1 MRGSEVLV
9 DLIELTRSLVNIP
22 SVTGQEGPVGR
33 FLLKYLQTQGWN
45 CRSQTV
51 TKDRINVLA
60 IREEPRI
67 LLTTHMDTVPPFFEF
82 RQDEEYLYGRGVS
95 DAKGLIAAM
104 GCAADGLLQEGISDV
119 GLLFVVGEETESDGA
134 WKAREL
140 GLRCD
145 YIIDGEPTDNE
156 LVVGHKGM
164 VYVVLRC
171 DGVTAHSAYPEQGVS
186 AIDKLVSL
194 LAELQSLKFPSDATL
209 GETTI
214 NVGLIRGGHAPNV
227 IPDLAEAEIL
237 LRTVAEGTAY
247 VDVLKE
253 WASGRANLEIRATSE
268 PQEMASIPG
277 LPTKVVGYGT
287 DVPALRILGRPLLV
301 GPGSILVAHTAE
313 ERVSKVELE
322 AGVRLYQDLVRRLR
336 AEDHGS

>member
-1 MRGSEVLV
+1 M
-9 DLIELTRSLVNIP
+9 DLIELTRALVDIP
-22 SVTGQEGPVGR
+22 SVTGAEGPVGR
-33 FLLKYLQTQGWN
+33 FMLETLRNQGWN

-51 TKDRINVLA
+51 TEDRINVLA
-60 IREEPRI
+60 FRDEPRI
-67 LLTTHMDTVPPFFEF
+67 LLTTHMDTVPPYFEF
-82 RQDEEYLYGRGVS
+82 RQDEEFLYGRGVS

-104 GCAADGLLQEGISDV
+104 ICAADGLLQEGISDV

-164 VYVVLRC
+164 VYAVLRC

-186 AIDKLVSL
+186 AIDKLVAL

-209 GETTI
+209 GPTTV

-237 LRTVAEGTAY
+237 FRTVVESTAY
-247 VDVLKE
+247 VEILKE
-253 WASGRANLEIRATSE
+253 WAEGRADLEVRAASE
-268 PQEMASIPG
+268 PQVMESIPG

-287 DVPALRILGRPLLV
+287 DVPALRALGRPLLV

-313 ERVSKVELE
+313 ERVSKAELE

-336 AEDHGS
+336 A

>member
-1 MRGSEVLV
+1 MV

-22 SVTGQEGPVGR
+22 SVTGEEGPVGR
-33 FLLKYLQTQGWN
+33 FLLKYLQDLGWN

-51 TKDRINVLA
+51 TGDRINVLA
-60 IREEPRI
+60 LRDEPRI

-82 RQDEEYLYGRGVS
+82 REDGEFMYGRGVS

-104 GCAADGLLQEGISDV
+104 ICAADGLLQEGISDL

-145 YIIDGEPTDNE
+145 YVIDGEPTDNE

-164 VYVVLRC
+164 VYAVLSC

-186 AIDKLVSL
+186 AVDKLVSL
-194 LAELQSLKFPSDATL
+194 LAEMQSLEFPADATL
-209 GETTI
+209 GETTV
-214 NVGLIRGGHAPNV
+214 NVGLIRGGRAPNV

-237 LRTVAEGTAY
+237 LRTVAESTAY
-247 VDVLKE
+247 VEILE
-253 WASGRANLEIRATSE
+253 NWASERARLEIRATSE

-287 DVPALRILGRPLLV
+287 DVPALRALGRPVLV

-313 ERVSKVELE
+313 ERVARTELK

-336 AEDHGS
+336 SPAHAS

>member
-1 MRGSEVLV
+1 MV

-22 SVTGQEGPVGR
+22 SVTGDEGPVGR
-33 FLLKYLQTQGWN
+33 FLLETLRNQGWN

-51 TKDRINVLA
+51 SADRINVLA
-60 IREEPRI
+60 VREEPRI

-82 RQDEEYLYGRGVS
+82 RQDEEFMYGRGVS

-104 GCAADGLLQEGISDV
+104 ICAADGLLREGISDV

-164 VYVVLRC
+164 VYAVLGC

-194 LAELQSLKFPSDATL
+194 LAGLQTLEFPSDATL
-209 GETTI
+209 GETTV

-237 LRTVAEGTAY
+237 FRTVAESAAY
-247 VDVLKE
+247 VDILTK
-253 WASGRANLEIRATSE
+253 WAAGRANLEIRATSE
-268 PQEMASIPG
+268 PQEMASVPG

-287 DVPALRILGRPLLV
+287 DVPALRALGRPLLV

-313 ERVSKVELE
+313 ERVSKSELQ

-336 AEDHGS
+336 DEVRGP

>member
-1 MRGSEVLV
+1 M
-9 DLIELTRSLVNIP
+9 DLIELTRALVDIP
-22 SVTGQEGPVGR
+22 SVTGAEGPVGR
-33 FLLKYLQTQGWN
+33 FLLETLRNRGWN

-51 TKDRINVLA
+51 TEDRINVLA
-60 IREEPRI
+60 FRDEPRI
-67 LLTTHMDTVPPFFEF
+67 LLTTHMDTVPPYFEF
-82 RQDEEYLYGRGVS
+82 RQDEEFLFGRGVS

-104 GCAADGLLQEGISDV
+104 ICAAEGLLQEGISDV

-164 VYVVLRC
+164 VYAVLRC

-186 AIDKLVSL
+186 AIDKLVVL
-194 LAELQSLKFPSDATL
+194 LAELQSLKFPSDDTL
-209 GETTI
+209 GATTV

-227 IPDLAEAEIL
+227 IPDLAEGEIL
-237 LRTVAEGTAY
+237 FRTVAESTAY
-247 VDVLKE
+247 VDVLHE
-253 WASGRANLEIRATSE
+253 WAKGRADLEIRAASE
-268 PQEMASIPG
+268 PQVMESIPG

-287 DVPALRILGRPLLV
+287 DVPALRALGRPLLV
-301 GPGSILVAHTAE
+301 GPGSILVAHTAG
-313 ERVSKVELE
+313 ERVSKAELK

-336 AEDHGS
+336 VKSPGA

>member
-1 MRGSEVLV
+1 M

-22 SVTGQEGPVGR
+22 SVTGDEGPVGR
-33 FLLKYLQTQGWN
+33 FLLEYLQNQGWN
-45 CRSQTV
+45 CRSQAV
-51 TKDRINVLA
+51 TGDRINVLA
-60 IREEPRI
+60 VREEPRI

-82 RQDEEYLYGRGVS
+82 SQDEQFMYGRGVS

-104 GCAADGLLQEGISDV
+104 ICAADGLLQEGISDV

-140 GLRCD
+140 GLSCD

-164 VYVVLRC
+164 VYAVMGC

-194 LAELQSLKFPSDATL
+194 LAELQTLEFPSDATL
-209 GETTI
+209 GETTV

-237 LRTVAEGTAY
+237 FRTVAESSAY
-247 VDVLKE
+247 VGILE
-253 WASGRANLEIRATSE
+253 QWASGRANLEIRATSE
-268 PQEMASIPG
+268 PQEMESLPG

-287 DVPALRILGRPLLV
+287 DVPALRALGRPLLV

-313 ERVSKVELE
+313 ERVSKAELE
-322 AGVRLYQDLVRRLR
+322 AGVRLYQELVRRLR
-336 AEDHGS
+336 NGLGTCGAAS

>member
-1 MRGSEVLV
+1 MV

-22 SVTGQEGPVGR
+22 SVTGDEGPVGR
-33 FLLKYLQTQGWN
+33 FLLEYLQNRGWN

-51 TKDRINVLA
+51 TGDRINVLA
-60 IREEPRI
+60 VREEPRI

-82 RQDEEYLYGRGVS
+82 RQDEETMYGRGVS

-104 GCAADGLLQEGISDV
+104 ICAADGLLQEGISDV

-164 VYVVLRC
+164 VYAVLRC
-171 DGVTAHSAYPEQGVS
+171 GGVTAHSAYPEQGVS

-194 LAELQSLKFPSDATL
+194 LAELQSLEFPSDSTL

-214 NVGLIRGGHAPNV
+214 NVGLIRGGRAPNV

-237 LRTVAEGTAY
+237 LRTVAESTTY
-247 VDVLKE
+247 VETLHD
-253 WASGRANLEIRATSE
+253 WAADRADLEIRATSE
-268 PQEMASIPG
+268 PQVMESVPG

-287 DVPALRILGRPLLV
+287 DVPALRALGRPLLV

-313 ERVSKVELE
+313 ERVSKAELE

-336 AEDHGS
+336 VKGCES